1 VSSVLRKRIARQPKA
16 MKAHAADHF
25 QPLEASAPAGAAAMG
40 NAAPPPPQAMVMPL
54 TLVQVT
60 ASGVQVSE
68 ATPLYAGPRGAPI
81 PATAPGRWQQLYA
94 AGRA

>member
-1 VSSVLRKRIARQPKA
+1 MSVLRRRIARQPQA

-25 QPLEASAPAGAAAMG
+25 EPLEASAPAGAAAMG
-40 NAAPPPPQAMVMPL
+40 NAHPAPPQEMVMPM

-60 ASGVQVSE
+60 ASGVQVSD
-68 ATPLYAGPRGAPI
+68 AVPLYAGPRGAPI